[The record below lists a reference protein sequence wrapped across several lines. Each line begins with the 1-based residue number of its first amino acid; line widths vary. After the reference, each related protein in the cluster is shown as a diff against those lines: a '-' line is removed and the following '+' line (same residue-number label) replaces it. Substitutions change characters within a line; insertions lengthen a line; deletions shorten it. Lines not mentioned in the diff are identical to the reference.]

1 VTFLFE
7 PITSVQR
14 SAQAEQHAV
23 SQSRVCSEAHRQ
35 NNLFSLKLVT
45 VSIILATRLHV
56 IYSRFI

>member
-23 SQSRVCSEAHRQ
+23 SQSRVCNEAHRQ
-35 NNLFSLKLVT
+35 NSMLSANHECAAKRT
-45 VSIILATRLHV
+45 GRTTC
-56 IYSRFI
+56 SR